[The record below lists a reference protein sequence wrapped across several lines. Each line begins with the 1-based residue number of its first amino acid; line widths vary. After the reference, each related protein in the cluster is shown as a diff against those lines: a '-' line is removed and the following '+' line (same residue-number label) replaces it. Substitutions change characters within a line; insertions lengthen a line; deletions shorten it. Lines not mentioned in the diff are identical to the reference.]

1 MVTLYLRSN
10 VVQSI
15 ITHASETFPE
25 ECCGFL
31 VGGKGSDSVVTES
44 RRAKN
49 SATESRENRY
59 VIDPLE
65 IMKCEK
71 ESASGG
77 FRVLGYY
84 HSHPDH
90 PSVPSE
96 FDRQNAWPGYSY
108 LIISVVSGK
117 NAGMRSW
124 RLADDRSRF
133 VMEELLYV

>member
-1 MVTLYLRSN
+1 MALCLKNDIVS
-10 VVQSI
+10 SI
-15 ITHASETFPE
+15 VGHASETFPE

-31 VGGKGSDSVVTES
+31 IGREGSERITTEA
-44 RRAKN
+44 RRARN
-49 SATESRENRY
+49 SATESRGSRY

-71 ESASGG
+71 DSASAGQKI
-77 FRVLGYY
+77 LGYY

-90 PSVPSE
+90 PAVPSE

-108 LIISVVSGK
+108 LIVAVISGRPS
-117 NAGMRSW
+117 GMRSW

-133 VMEELLYV
+133 VREEVLYA